1 MITRLSLRNY
11 KCFPELNV
19 ELPRFCAIV
28 GPNNSGKS
36 SVLRALEQL
45 GMTVKADLPHVF
57 KEPESVRS
65 LAWGGAADTKITF
78 GASILDPSSS
88 GVHYELTIAAPDE
101 SGRAFLWSDLVRI
114 EDPASDHVAVERGS
128 PYSSLR
134 HWKAGK
140 SGAHILVHQ
149 LISILTG
156 TLKVRLDASHLAA
169 PCPIEEGERG
179 RTDPNGYGLPAVLDF
194 RKGERLEL
202 FLKIQDALSNA
213 FPEIKEIVVRKK
225 VLRDEQQTQTHA
237 TLAFRTKAGFEIP
250 AQLASEG
257 MLLYLGYLTLLYTEK
272 APHQLLIEEPE
283 NGNHPKRLGQIVD
296 VLRKISSGAGG
307 ARPTQIIMTTHSPY
321 MLDFLQPE
329 EVLIAT
335 REPGGAARIDPLTN
349 APHLAERLQDF
360 SVGELIFNVGEEALA
375 GRGRSGQ

>member
-1 MITRLSLRNY
+1 MITRLELRNY

-45 GMTVKADLPHVF
+45 GMTARMDLAEVF
-57 KEPESVRS
+57 KEPESVES
-65 LAWGGAADTKITF
+65 LVWGGAADGKITI
-78 GASILDPSSS
+78 GASALLP
-88 GVHYELTIAAPDE
+88 GPTAARYELTVAAAGNHRGAVLWDE
-101 SGRAFLWSDLVRI
+101 RMKF
-114 EDPASDHVAVERGS
+114 EEPARELNGFQRGS
-128 PYSSLR
+128 FQSLLSHLRISSSRDDDAAL
-134 HWKAGK
+134 A
-140 SGAHILVHQ
+140 LV
-149 LISILTG
+149 SILTG
-156 TLKVRLDASHLAA
+156 TLKVRLDASRLAS

-179 RTDPNGYGLPAVLDF
+179 RTDPDGYGLPAVLDF

-202 FLKIQDALSNA
+202 FLRIQEALAIA
-213 FPEIKEIVVRKK
+213 FPEVKEIIVRKK
-225 VLRDEQQTQTHA
+225 VIRNKQRPQTQA
-237 TLAFRTKAGFEIP
+237 TLAFRTTTGFEIP

-257 MLLYLGYLTLLYTEK
+257 MLLYLGYLTLLYTEN

-296 VLRKISSGAGG
+296 VLRKISAGAGG

-335 REPGGAARIDPLTN
+335 REPSGAARIDPLTN